1 MKAYLLLLGVS
12 SCHDGDEFQGIFT
25 DTKALKDAYDQL
37 VMVRGTN
44 YDSYLKPKIY
54 EFQLNSMDKR
64 ERLLSADELNVLV
77 DEEIRNTGRKL
88 IDRHIGALETLA
100 K

>member
-1 MKAYLLLLGVS
+1 MKAYLLLIGVN

-25 DTKALKDAYDQL
+25 DIKALKEAYDQL
-37 VMVRGTN
+37 VKVRGVG

-54 EFQLNSMDKR
+54 EFQLNTMDRR
-64 ERLLSADELNVLV
+64 EHLLSADELNALV
-77 DEEIRNTGRKL
+77 EEEIRNTGRKL
-88 IDRHIGALETLA
+88 IDKHIGALTELA